1 MLPLLVTTVLSLLPP
16 QPQAVTVQTGAKTC
30 FVTLPQR
37 GRVRVFLPGASGI
50 WTLEKSTRLV
60 LSEGESWV
68 SIYDAATTSWSDR
81 RYVVHRT
88 KAKTVTPGELMPA
101 CVVESSRAES
111 TTPPAAPYCE
121 AAWTSPGHHEI
132 EVPLGGQCVFTI
144 DGISRVAV

>member
-1 MLPLLVTTVLSLLPP
+1 MLPLVLTSVLSLLP
-16 QPQAVTVQTGAKTC
+16 QPQAVTVQTGAKNC

-37 GRVRVFLPGASGI
+37 GRVRVFLPGASGV

-68 SIYDAATTSWSDR
+68 SIYDAATKSWSDR

-88 KAKTVTPGELMPA
+88 TAKTVTPGELMPA
-101 CVVESSRAES
+101 CVVESARPERDL
-111 TTPPAAPYCE
+111 PPAAPYCE

-144 DGISRVAV
+144 DGINRVAV